1 MRHYLLNSFVFAVLL
16 SMAGCRMSM
25 DEYSLWEGHMQR
37 DNADLRQKIADKEAR
52 IGELKADKAR
62 KEQEKEYLIGK
73 SVVIAGE
80 NAKLIETWDGMSE
93 ESHSVMMNLFT
104 RIHDSEKA
112 FYDVR
117 LGNPPMAMKNTC
129 VSEKYTVLVDMEHTV
144 LTDCHIQAAEL
155 YTSHAAPATGIKPTV
170 CFVILAKNEAGY
182 SIRSAS
188 DFLGINAVGLN
199 TFSFANAPLDAQAG
213 DRFGMILSPGASVDY
228 EEVDT
233 GKICMRNLKAIPD
246 SLSTLKLQLEM
257 PAQRGKAGPGSM
269 ETAFMLRGTSD
280 LKSLFLVDEPHK
292 FTLEKT
298 LAKATV
304 EIKVSD
310 ETQVPVYLA
319 LIGKAPVDGY
329 YLLRDISPMTM
340 VSSGSPK
347 EILLEH
353 KTCPDGH
360 KSFCAKPGDV
370 FALVLPGIT
379 STTKVKADFGV
390 LKTVAPFDYAK
401 PFFMK
406 QITKMERET
415 GNVFDSNV
423 IFVSFRVE

>member
-1 MRHYLLNSFVFAVLL
+1 MRHFLLNSFVFAVLL
-16 SMAGCRMSM
+16 FVAGCRMSM

-52 IGELKADKAR
+52 INELKADKAR

-73 SVVIAGE
+73 SVVITGE

-93 ESHSVMMNLFT
+93 DSHAVMMNLFT

-117 LGNPPMAMKNTC
+117 LGNPPIAMKSTY
-129 VSEKYTVLVDMEHTV
+129 VSDKYTVLVDMEHTV

-155 YTSHAAPATGIKPTV
+155 YTSHAAPATGNKPTV
-170 CFVILAKNEAGY
+170 CFVVLAKNEAGY
-182 SIRSAS
+182 YIRSAS
-188 DFLGINAVGLN
+188 DFLGINSMGLN
-199 TFSFANAPLDAQAG
+199 TFSFTNAPLAAQNG
-213 DRFGMILSPGASVDY
+213 DRYGIILSPGASVDY
-228 EEVDT
+228 ETLDT
-233 GKICMRNLKAIPD
+233 GKICVNKLRSIPD
-246 SLSTLKLQLEM
+246 ALSSLKLQLEM
-257 PAQRGKAGPGSM
+257 PAQRGKSGPGSM

-280 LKSLFLVDEPHK
+280 LKSLFIVDEPHK
-292 FTLEKT
+292 FTIEKT
-298 LAKATV
+298 LSKATV
-304 EIKVSD
+304 EVKASD
-310 ETQVPVYLA
+310 ETPVPVYLA
-319 LIGKAPVDGY
+319 LLGKAPVEGH

-340 VSSGSPK
+340 VTPGSPK

-360 KSFCAKPGDV
+360 KAFCARPGDV
-370 FALVLPGIT
+370 FALVLPGVT
-379 STTKVKADFGV
+379 STTKVKADFGM

-401 PFFMK
+401 PFFMR
-406 QITKMERET
+406 QISKMERET